1 MQRNKKSTTHPQG
14 EEKLTDTVPEGVQT
28 LDLTRDETK
37 ALHNCLN
44 DAQRTKGSRQMTL
57 HLIKSFGKET
67 EIIKW
72 SQLGILEWKIAMGF
86 YLYVLY
92 YIKY

>member
-1 MQRNKKSTTHPQG
+1 
-14 EEKLTDTVPEGVQT
+14 
-28 LDLTRDETK
+28 
-37 ALHNCLN
+37 
-44 DAQRTKGSRQMTL
+44 MTL